1 MAVSGESLHH
11 GLEGAGLES
20 RTFSGH
26 YWQARGN
33 TAVVI
38 GRRRGGSEWHCKAL
52 WWPAGGGKGKRR
64 QVTWSVCSSESGGWQ
79 YHWWK
84 AVRGW
89 FESGEDSSRLWLG
102 GELREEGDWSSEGPW
117 ARPLST
123 STGVDKTALRSRP
136 ILLPDSRSEA
146 GVANADL
153 VVRGN
158 SQFLV
163 TSEVPTEAQAPTEDR
178 NPLSRNAD
186 RWPFNPSLLLA
197 PHIFLRPSRV
207 CHQVALTKVIPFIEL
222 KWTSLKTQPTDCSSS
237 SSWEWFS

>member
-123 STGVDKTALRSRP
+123 STGVDKTA
-136 ILLPDSRSEA
+136 
-146 GVANADL
+146 
-153 VVRGN
+153 
-158 SQFLV
+158 
-163 TSEVPTEAQAPTEDR
+163 SEVTANSTPWFQEWGWGCKCRLGSEGKLTV
-178 NPLSRNAD
+178 LSDLRGSN
-186 RWPFNPSLLLA
+186 RSTSSNRRQESPFQKCWQMALQPFFTPGTSHIPKAIKSLSPGSFNKSDSFHWAEMDFPENSTHGL
-197 PHIFLRPSRV
+197 
-207 CHQVALTKVIPFIEL
+207 
-222 KWTSLKTQPTDCSSS
+222 
-237 SSWEWFS
+237 